1 MNNDANPYAPPEA
14 RVAEVVEHAQFAAA
28 TDSAPAPPLWNP
40 GAASA
45 WSLLFTPI
53 FGAILQM
60 KNWRALGAPERA
72 ATSRAWAIGCAIY
85 FVLSGVSLVFL
96 PESAIIDRIANLLG
110 LVLVL
115 IWYFADGR
123 EQVRYVRVR
132 FGKVYPRRGWW
143 LPLLFA
149 LAIFAVHIAMLTVM
163 MVAIMAMRGEF

>member
-1 MNNDANPYAPPEA
+1 MNESNPYAPPQA
-14 RVAEVVEHAQFAAA
+14 RVADAVGIASPAE
-28 TDSAPAPPLWNP
+28 SAPATALWNP

-60 KNWRALGAPERA
+60 KNWQALGQPEKA
-72 ATSRAWAIGCAIY
+72 ASSRAWAIGCAIY
-85 FVLSGVSLVFL
+85 FVLSGVSIVFL

-123 EQVRYVRVR
+123 EQVLHVRARY
-132 FGKVYPRRGWW
+132 GKVYPRRGWW

-149 LAIFAVHIAMLTVM
+149 LGAFVAYLALFTSVAL
-163 MVAIMAMRGEF
+163 AIMAMRGEL

>member
-1 MNNDANPYAPPEA
+1 MNNETNPYAPPEA
-14 RVAEVVEHAQFAAA
+14 RVAELAQIGGTADA
-28 TDSAPAPPLWNP
+28 APAPPLWNP

-60 KNWRALGAPERA
+60 KNWQALGAPDKA
-72 ATSRAWAIGCAIY
+72 ARSRAWAIANAIY
-85 FVLSGVSLVFL
+85 FVLSGVLLVVL
-96 PESAIIDRIANLLG
+96 PESAIIDRIGNLLG

-123 EQVRYVRVR
+123 EQVRHIRAR
-132 FGKVYPRRGWW
+132 FGKAYPRRGWW

-149 LAIFAVHIAMLTVM
+149 LGAFVAYLAIFTATAL
-163 MVAIMAMRGEF
+163 AIMAMRGEL

>member
-1 MNNDANPYAPPEA
+1 MTNDSNPYAPPEA
-14 RVAEVVEHAQFAAA
+14 RVAEVAQIGGTA
-28 TDSAPAPPLWNP
+28 DSAPAPPLWNP

-60 KNWRALGAPERA
+60 KNWQALGAADKA

-123 EQVRYVRVR
+123 EQVRHVRAR
-132 FGKVYPRRGWW
+132 FGKAYPRRGWW

-149 LAIFAVHIAMLTVM
+149 LGAFVAYLVMFTGIAL
-163 MVAIMAMRGEF
+163 AIMTMRGEL

>member
-1 MNNDANPYAPPEA
+1 MNDTNPYAPPEA
-14 RVAEVVEHAQFAAA
+14 RVAEVAQIAGA
-28 TDSAPAPPLWNP
+28 TDATPVPPLWNP

-60 KNWRALGAPERA
+60 KNWRALGAPDKA

-85 FVLSGVSLVFL
+85 FAISGVSLVFL

-110 LVLVL
+110 FVLVLV
-115 IWYFADGR
+115 WYFANGR
-123 EQVRYVRVR
+123 EQVHYVRAR
-132 FGKVYPRRGWW
+132 FGKVYQRRGWW

-149 LAIFAVHIAMLTVM
+149 LGAFVAYLALFTSVAL
-163 MVAIMAMRGEF
+163 AIMAMRGEL